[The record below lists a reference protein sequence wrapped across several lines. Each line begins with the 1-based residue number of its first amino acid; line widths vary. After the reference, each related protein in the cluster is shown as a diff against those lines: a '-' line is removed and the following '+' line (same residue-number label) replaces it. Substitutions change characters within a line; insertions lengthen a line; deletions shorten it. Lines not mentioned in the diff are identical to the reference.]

1 MFLEYDHFINRCIVQ
16 RMYLD
21 KLIILTNTNLLSIAH
36 ICTKNILAYYVSEC
50 HTQSIPDAIKEKKMI
65 LYKRLTDPFNN
76 RIYRL
81 LNILVSIT
89 GLAFTPT
96 IVYSSHLLTK
106 TGIQTVSVQFL
117 RDFLHFLQK

>member
-1 MFLEYDHFINRCIVQ
+1 
-16 RMYLD
+16 MYLYE
-21 KLIILTNTNLLSIAH
+21 KYPCVLRLRMS
-36 ICTKNILAYYVSEC
+36 CTINCRYNQRNRYYYVNER
-50 HTQSIPDAIKEKKMI
+50 IA
-65 LYKRLTDPFNN
+65 DPFNN
-76 RIYRL
+76 KIYRW

-117 RDFLHFLQK
+117 RDLLHFLQK

>member
-1 MFLEYDHFINRCIVQ
+1 M
-16 RMYLD
+16 D
-21 KLIILTNTNLLSIAH
+21 KLIIITNTNLLSIAC

-50 HTQSIPDAIKEKKMI
+50 PAQSIADTIKEI
-65 LYKRLTDPFNN
+65 DTTLYTYERIADPFNN
-76 RIYRL
+76 KIYRW

-117 RDFLHFLQK
+117 RDLLHFLQK